1 MRSALERLCAGNVP
15 SAEETRALLACSDA
29 DAQRL
34 FARAREVREAVYGKD
49 VYLRGLIE
57 LTNFCKNDCLYCGIR
72 RSNRNARRYR
82 LADEEVLACAEA
94 GYRLGLRT
102 VVLQGGEDAYFTDER
117 LCGLVRA
124 LKAARPDRAVTLSMG
139 ERSAHSYR
147 ALFAAGADRY
157 LLRHE
162 TATQAHYQ
170 SLHPPEMSF
179 AARMECLNALRRA
192 GFQTGC
198 GFMVGSP
205 GQTAEHL
212 SNDLAFISR
221 FRPEMIGIGPFI
233 PHRDTPFAGCAA
245 GSVEAT
251 LRLIAIL
258 RLLVPDALIP
268 ATTALS
274 ALDPRGCERGLL
286 AGANVVMP
294 NLTPPAQREKYD
306 LYAGKADAD
315 DARRIDRLCAR
326 IEGIGYRVSPVRG
339 DHAGISSTDGEAK
352 LTRKK
357 GETTCTT
364 PIP

>member
-162 TATQAHYQ
+162 TATQAHYR